1 MKRRLLFVSLIALA
15 IPIVAICG
23 YFFNQYWIHRYDAL
37 VARQA
42 NIYQLDPDLVWSVI
56 YEETYFSPWKTGKD
70 GEIGLMQVTPTVGRE
85 WAAETGMH
93 ELERQMASD
102 PRGLLQDPERNIQI
116 GCWYLE
122 KLYLQFRNVPDAETR
137 MLAAY
142 NAGPSRATEWN
153 RTSAGAPALSGDQFI
168 KRIEISSTR
177 AYVTSIMERYRKL
190 KQQRVGN
197 SSQLR
202 SSQKRALLVSGTG
215 SGSDCVKT
223 LIPPASAAWS
233 GNFNLMAR
241 RLGSVDATD
250 FSRVEIQLLPVIT
263 SSKPEADTSTTKV
276 GGVRNNIYLRPA

>member
-1 MKRRLLFVSLIALA
+1 MKRLLFVGLSALA
-15 IPIVAICG
+15 ILIVVGG

-42 NIYQLDPDLVWSVI
+42 AVYQLDPDLVWSVI
-56 YEETYFSPWKTGKD
+56 YEETYFRPWKTGGA

-102 PRGLLQDPERNIQI
+102 PRPLLHDPERNIQI

-122 KLYLQFRNVPDAETR
+122 KLYLQFRGVPDAETR

-142 NAGPSRATEWN
+142 NAGPSRAAEWN
-153 RTSAGAPALSGDQFI
+153 RTAAGAPALTGVEFI

-190 KQQRVGN
+190 KEERGLGKT
-197 SSQLR
+197 SQLR
-202 SSQKRALLVSGTG
+202 SVLQYPGRSLSTWRQP
-215 SGSDCVKT
+215 D
-223 LIPPASAAWS
+223 AAQRYEKLP
-233 GNFNLMAR
+233 GNSSRLMSIAPSCYGFR
-241 RLGSVDATD
+241 FG
-250 FSRVEIQLLPVIT
+250 
-263 SSKPEADTSTTKV
+263 
-276 GGVRNNIYLRPA
+276 N